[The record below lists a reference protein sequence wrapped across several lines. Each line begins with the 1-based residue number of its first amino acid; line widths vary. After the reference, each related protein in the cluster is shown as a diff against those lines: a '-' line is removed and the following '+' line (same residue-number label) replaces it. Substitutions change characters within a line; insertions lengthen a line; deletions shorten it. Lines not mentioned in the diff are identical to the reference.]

1 MIFEYYY
8 LLNDIR
14 QLLNMF
20 LYLITLVITLILCGR
35 ETLVEGCRYVR
46 KSTYESFNLFK
57 FSLFHD

>member
-20 LYLITLVITLILCGR
+20 LYLITLVITSILCGR
-35 ETLVEGCRYVR
+35 ETLVEGCRYVP
-46 KSTYESFNLFK
+46 KSTYETF
-57 FSLFHD
+57 